1 MLSFSASI
9 PQATAAGDYT
19 VCYYDYEI
27 EQTVSLPVNIGLR
40 GDANGDKKVNAAD
53 LVEMVNA
60 KKGKASAKFTKKC
73 LMPRRED
80 LSSSLA
86 TSERYPY
93 SVMPTRVVS
102 IWTTCLRACRI
113 S

>member
-9 PQATAAGDYT
+9 PQATNAGDYT

-60 KKGKASAKFTKKC
+60 KKGKASAKFTKKNA
-73 LMPRRED
+73 D
-80 LSSSLA
+80 LD
-86 TSERYPY
+86 RNG
-93 SVMPTRVVS
+93 S
-102 IWTTCLRACRI
+102 ITNAEITTVADI
-113 S
+113 IMGK

>member
-19 VCYYDYEI
+19 ICYYDYETQETI
-27 EQTVSLPVNIGLR
+27 SLKVNIGLR

-60 KKGKASAKFTKKC
+60 KKGKASAKFTRKNA
-73 LMPRRED
+73 D
-80 LSSSLA
+80 LD
-86 TSERYPY
+86 RNG
-93 SVMPTRVVS
+93 S
-102 IWTTCLRACRI
+102 ISNAEITTVAGI
-113 S
+113 IMGK